1 MTERKVN
8 EYGVV
13 IESRINLPATL
24 SLLKPGETREFKR
37 EALGRET
44 AVRNAISR
52 LNIKAGR
59 REFTVDFLDNGTGYV
74 IRRMSS
80 GPSQQP

>member
-1 MTERKVN
+1 MN

-13 IESRINLPATL
+13 IESRVNLPATL
-24 SLLKPGETREFKR
+24 SLLKPGETRTFKR
-37 EALGRET
+37 ESLGRET

-52 LNIKAGR
+52 LNVKAGR
-59 REFTVDFLDNGTGYV
+59 REFTLEFLDNGAGYV

-80 GPSQQP
+80 GPSQP

>member
-1 MTERKVN
+1 MN

-13 IESRINLPATL
+13 IESRVNLPATL
-24 SLLKPGETREFKR
+24 SLLKPGETRIFKR
-37 EALGRET
+37 ETLGRET

-52 LNIKAGR
+52 LNVKAGR
-59 REFTVDFLDNGTGYV
+59 REFTLEFLDNGAGYV

-80 GPSQQP
+80 GPSQP

>member
-1 MTERKVN
+1 MN

-13 IESRINLPATL
+13 IESRVNLPATL
-24 SLLKPGETREFKR
+24 SLLKPGETRTFKR
-37 EALGRET
+37 ETLGRET

-52 LNIKAGR
+52 LNVKAGR
-59 REFTVDFLDNGTGYV
+59 REFTLEFLDNGAGYV

-80 GPSQQP
+80 GPSQP